1 MFGVGDAGNQLREIF
16 VPKILEQ
23 LMRTRPFLGVLIET
37 IQNAFQNVS
46 AGSLDHKLLGQALTL
61 RNFFQDISPFHNG
74 PEVVEKFQHDDAE

>member
-37 IQNAFQNVS
+37 I
-46 AGSLDHKLLGQALTL
+46 
-61 RNFFQDISPFHNG
+61 
-74 PEVVEKFQHDDAE
+74 